1 MTIEATNKSASDY
14 TAVQVALI
22 LAAVEANGGVA
33 DGSVA
38 ESLAKDSRMD
48 AGPDAKQPG
57 PRSKRAII
65 AKMTRMS
72 EIDYVK
78 ATPVSKS
85 GGVPTKKTALVE
97 MIAELSGLSASKL
110 TGLDGA
116 PKLALE
122 TIRDFVRQVADE
134 RAAAWAEAEAQAA

>member
-1 MTIEATNKSASDY
+1 MTTETIKSASDY
-14 TAVQVALI
+14 TTVQVALI
-22 LAAVEANGGVA
+22 LAAVAANNGIANG
-33 DGSVA
+33 DVA
-38 ESLAKDSRMD
+38 ETLRLDPRMN

-72 EIDYVK
+72 ELEYVK
-78 ATPVSKS
+78 AAPVSKS
-85 GGVPTKKTALVE
+85 GGVPTKKTELVD

-122 TIRDFVRQVADE
+122 TIRDFVRTVADE
-134 RAAAWAEAEAQAA
+134 RAAAWAAEEAREAA